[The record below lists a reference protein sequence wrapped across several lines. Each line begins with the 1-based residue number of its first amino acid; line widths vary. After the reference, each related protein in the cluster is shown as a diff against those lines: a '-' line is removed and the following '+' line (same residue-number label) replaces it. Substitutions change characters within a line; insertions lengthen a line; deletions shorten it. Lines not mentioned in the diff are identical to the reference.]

1 MKLLKQAAL
10 LIAALAMTCAPAAA
24 QNVAKLPAAA
34 TLTGSEPIATL
45 QGTGCATNV
54 APCQTVKTTPT
65 QLATFIGS
73 GFQPSDADLTAI
85 AALATQ
91 PFGRSLL
98 TAADAAA
105 VRTAIGLGTLA
116 TQSGTFSGTSSGT
129 NTGDSASAPVGRQVA
144 TVAPLTGGG
153 DLSADRTLS
162 ISAATTTTAGSMSAS
177 DKVKLNGIATGA
189 TANTGTVTNVST
201 TVANGLVATV
211 TNATTTP
218 AIAISG
224 ANLSP
229 ATASVS
235 GEIKA
240 YAGSDG
246 QIQLNPSSMEIG
258 LTGRVSAGASYIDM
272 HSAASSGDYDVR
284 FLATGGTS
292 TMGNGALSVLA
303 ATMSAPA
310 TSVSS
315 LVVSVP
321 ITPASATASCTT
333 GQQTWDASYHYTCV
347 ATNSWKRVAIAAW

>member
-10 LIAALAMTCAPAAA
+10 LIAALAMTCAPGAA

-91 PFGRSLL
+91 SFGRSLL
-98 TAADAAA
+98 TTADAAA

-116 TQSGTFSGTSSGT
+116 TQNGTFSGTSSGT

-162 ISAATTTTAGSMSAS
+162 ISAATTTAAGSMSAA

-224 ANLSP
+224 ANLTP
-229 ATASVS
+229 ATLIATSGITGYSASN
-235 GEIKA
+235 
-240 YAGSDG
+240 D

-258 LTGRVSAGASYIDM
+258 LTGRTTAGAAYIDM

-284 FLATGGTS
+284 FLSTGGNA
-292 TMGNGALSVLA
+292 TMGNGSLQISASSML
-303 ATMSAPA
+303 APA
-310 TSVSS
+310 TTVPS
-315 LVVSVP
+315 LVISAAS
-321 ITPASATASCTT
+321 TPASATAACTT
-333 GQQTWDASYHYTCV
+333 GQHTWDANFLYVCV